1 MLRAFPIFALTLA
14 ACGGGYQADSFQ
26 TGMLWGGERF
36 EGTRLS
42 HGCLDIALRAQEQF
56 EGDPQLFGLDDRA
69 APVFFGVNQEHR
81 HVDLAD
87 VFDWRVIGV
96 DVDVFDVGIGNR
108 CPEALHVNLGKLRI
122 RGHFDGE
129 APKRLTLFDPND
141 EIGNALLGGKA
152 AASER
157 LEVFGAHGAYEL
169 CVSVDA
175 IVAARNSGPP
185 NETCIL
191 VEPAVAGQS

>member
-1 MLRAFPIFALTLA
+1 MLRALPILALTLA

-26 TGMLWGGERF
+26 TGMIWGGQRF

-56 EGDPQLFGLDDRA
+56 EGDPTI
-69 APVFFGVNQEHR
+69 
-81 HVDLAD
+81 D
-87 VFDWRVIGV
+87 VS
-96 DVDVFDVGIGNR
+96 IGNR

-129 APKRLTLFDPND
+129 APKLLTLFDPND

-185 NETCIL
+185 QETCIL
-191 VEPAVAGQS
+191 VEPTAEARS